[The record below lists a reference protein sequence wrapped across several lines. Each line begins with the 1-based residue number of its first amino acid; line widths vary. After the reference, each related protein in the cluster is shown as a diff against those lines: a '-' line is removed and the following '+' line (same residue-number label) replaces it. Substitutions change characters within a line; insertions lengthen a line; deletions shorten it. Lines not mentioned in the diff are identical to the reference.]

1 MAYGPILYSTNVF
14 LKYHITERFLGGIHY
29 VWCSET
35 FDSSKHGHYSGS
47 ALTAPSSDPCAIYK
61 QLNSESVKPDR
72 HSAKIVEQKASLQSL
87 ALKFEASGRITPDE
101 AEEIVYMAENA
112 TFREWRP
119 LIYVIPR
126 DAVIAKLK
134 LVAPAKRAS
143 IGVEYIIEDLAR
155 NEFDIIEL

>member
-1 MAYGPILYSTNVF
+1 VRAPVLYSTNVF
-14 LKYHITERFLGGIHY
+14 LKFHINERFLKGVHY

-35 FDSSKHGHYSGS
+35 FDSSKQGHYVGS

-61 QLNSESVKPDR
+61 QLLGDITRSDR
-72 HSAKIVEQKASLQSL
+72 HSAKLTEQKASLQSL
-87 ALKFEASGRITPDE
+87 AVMFESSGRITHDE
-101 AEEIVYMAENA
+101 AEEIIYMAEHA
-112 TFREWRP
+112 TAQEWRP

-126 DAVIAKLK
+126 DVVQAKLK
-134 LVAPAKRAS
+134 LVSPAKRAS